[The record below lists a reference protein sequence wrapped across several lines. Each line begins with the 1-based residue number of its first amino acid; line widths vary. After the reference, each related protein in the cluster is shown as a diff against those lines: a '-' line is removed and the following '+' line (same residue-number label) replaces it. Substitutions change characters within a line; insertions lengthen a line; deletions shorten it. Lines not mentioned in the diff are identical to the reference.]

1 MYGAVGKMSL
11 DSLKESAAKFSEL
24 PEDIDEGYVVGRAFK
39 TSPSGVVSFVIVL
52 SIMRLSTFPVGDAV
66 HSDCTY
72 KSTWN
77 GYPVTI
83 MGISDK
89 NRTFHP
95 IIIAISTHESK
106 REFEF
111 MLRQWKK
118 VNNDLDFKFIVADAA
133 EAVYN
138 AAKLIWPGIV
148 RLMCF
153 AHVHMVRTRIT
164 LFFKIIFYIY
174 LTVDL

>member
-1 MYGAVGKMSL
+1 
-11 DSLKESAAKFSEL
+11 
-24 PEDIDEGYVVGRAFK
+24 
-39 TSPSGVVSFVIVL
+39 
-52 SIMRLSTFPVGDAV
+52 
-66 HSDCTY
+66 
-72 KSTWN
+72 
-77 GYPVTI
+77 

-95 IIIAISTHESK
+95 IMVAISTHESK

-111 MLRQWKK
+111 MFRQWKK

-138 AAKLIWPGIV
+138 AAKVTWPGIV

-164 LFFKIIFYIY
+164 SFKKKKLHFFLNTFIY
-174 LTVDL
+174 LMRDLNLSHAIKIDDNSGHIFFEVT